1 MRASSIDGVSVLVVH
16 GELDTFTAPRLAKA
30 IDHGLA
36 ASTTALVVD
45 LSKLEFLASAG
56 MSVLLDG
63 HRSAQGSGKRLIV
76 VADGPA
82 TSRPM
87 KLMGLDQ
94 ELNLRA
100 SLEAALT
107 GCSVV
112 AGSRAPRDR
121 GKSLLRRVARHGRR
135 RPIRVFTTFTK
146 DVLDF
151 RTRQM
156 LNGGSY
162 HGRGAVLPSLACKLR
177 EP

>member
-1 MRASSIDGVSVLVVH
+1 MLAAPARLSAVEDSGPPRGDDLGVRASSIDGVSVLVVQ

-63 HRSAQGSGKRLIV
+63 HKSAQGSGKRLIV

-100 SLEAALT
+100 SLEAAL
-107 GCSVV
+107 
-112 AGSRAPRDR
+112 RD
-121 GKSLLRRVARHGRR
+121 AR
-135 RPIRVFTTFTK
+135 
-146 DVLDF
+146 
-151 RTRQM
+151 
-156 LNGGSY
+156 
-162 HGRGAVLPSLACKLR
+162 
-177 EP
+177 